1 VPGDGL
7 LARIEANFAEH
18 AGHLHRQVPG
28 MTVWPDRDLMVADSG
43 LADDTFNVIAG
54 AHFTAATAEAR
65 IAKTA
70 TAVAATGRPFTWW
83 ASPASAPADL
93 AARLARA
100 GLPAAAAE
108 PAMSARL
115 ADLDGLDGLDG
126 AGEPGGGA
134 RSPAGLEIRLVST
147 ADELADFAAVLAAC
161 WSPPALTVCEFYA
174 AARGPALRAAGPAH
188 YLVGYRDGW
197 PACTAEVFWHAGVA
211 GLFNISTVAAHRRRG
226 LGTAITMAALRTAAR
241 LGADTVVL
249 QASELGEPIYRRL
262 GFARCGMFTE
272 HAL

>member
-28 MTVWPDRDLMVADSG
+28 MTVGPDADLMMADSG

-65 IAKTA
+65 IAETA
-70 TAVAATGRPFTWW
+70 AAVAATGRPFTWW
-83 ASPASAPADL
+83 ASPASTPADL

-115 ADLDGLDGLDG
+115 ARLDSPGQ
-126 AGEPGGGA
+126 PGGGPPN
-134 RSPAGLEIRLVST
+134 PAGLEIRLVST

-226 LGTAITMAALRTAAR
+226 LGTAITRAALRTAAR

-249 QASELGEPIYRRL
+249 QASELGEPVYQRL
-262 GFARCGMFTE
+262 GFERCGMFTE

>member
-1 VPGDGL
+1 
-7 LARIEANFAEH
+7 
-18 AGHLHRQVPG
+18 
-28 MTVWPDRDLMVADSG
+28 MVADSG

-54 AHFTAATAEAR
+54 AHFTAATAGAR
-65 IAKTA
+65 IAETA
-70 TAVAATGRPFTWW
+70 AAVAATGRPFTWW

-93 AARLARA
+93 AGRLARA

-108 PAMSARL
+108 PAMSATLADLADL
-115 ADLDGLDGLDG
+115 ADLDGLDGLDSP
-126 AGEPGGGA
+126 GEPGGGK
-134 RSPAGLEIRLVST
+134 RRPTGLEIRLVST

-188 YLVGYRDGW
+188 HLVGYRDGW

-226 LGTAITMAALRTAAR
+226 LGTAITRAALRTAAR

-249 QASELGEPIYRRL
+249 QASELGEPVYRRL
-262 GFARCGMFTE
+262 GFERCGMFTE

>member
-1 VPGDGL
+1 MPDDGL

-18 AGHLHRQVPG
+18 ACHLHRQVPG
-28 MTVWPDRDLMVADSG
+28 MTVWPHGDLTVADSG

-54 AHFTAATAEAR
+54 AHFTAATAAAR
-65 IAKTA
+65 IAETTA
-70 TAVAATGRPFTWW
+70 AVAATGRPFTWW
-83 ASPASAPADL
+83 ASAASTPADL

-100 GLPAAAAE
+100 GLPAAAVE
-108 PAMSARL
+108 PAMSATL
-115 ADLDGLDGLDG
+115 AGLDDP
-126 AGEPGGGA
+126 GEPPN
-134 RSPAGLEIRLVST
+134 PAGLEIRLVST
-147 ADELADFAAVLAAC
+147 AEELADFAAVLAAC

-174 AARGPALRAAGPAH
+174 AASGPALRAAGPAH
-188 YLVGYRDGW
+188 FLVGYRDGW

-226 LGTAITMAALRTAAR
+226 LGTAITRAALRTAAR

-249 QASELGEPIYRRL
+249 QASELGEPVYRRL
-262 GFARCGMFTE
+262 GFERCGMFTE

>member
-1 VPGDGL
+1 MPDDGL

-18 AGHLHRQVPG
+18 ACHLHRQVPG
-28 MTVWPDRDLMVADSG
+28 MTVWPDGDLVVADSG
-43 LADDTFNVIAG
+43 LGDDTFNVIAG
-54 AHFTAATAEAR
+54 AHFTAATATAR
-65 IAKTA
+65 IAETA
-70 TAVAATGRPFTWW
+70 SAVAATGRPFTWW
-83 ASPASAPADL
+83 ASPASTPADL

-100 GLPAAAAE
+100 GLPAGAVE
-108 PAMSARL
+108 PAMSATPAAL
-115 ADLDGLDGLDG
+115 AGLDSPD
-126 AGEPGGGA
+126 EPGGGLPT
-134 RSPAGLEIRLVST
+134 PAGLDIRLVST

-211 GLFNISTVAAHRRRG
+211 GLFNISTVAAHRQRG
-226 LGTAITMAALRTAAR
+226 LGTAITRAALRTAAR

-249 QASELGEPIYRRL
+249 QASELGEPVYRRL
-262 GFARCGMFTE
+262 GFERCGMFTE